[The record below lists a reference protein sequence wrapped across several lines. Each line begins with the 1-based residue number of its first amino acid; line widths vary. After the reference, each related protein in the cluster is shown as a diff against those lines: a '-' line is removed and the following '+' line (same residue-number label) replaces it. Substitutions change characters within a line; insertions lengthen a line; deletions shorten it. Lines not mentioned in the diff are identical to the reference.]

1 MVGFE
6 FYSAGRI
13 VFGSGAADRL
23 AELTSGFGAR
33 ALLVLGGQ
41 SAERSGL
48 RSRLEAQ
55 LDVGAI
61 ARCSGEPTVDAVDEA
76 VALGREAGCDFV
88 VAAGGGAVLD
98 CGKAAA
104 GMMTNTGSL
113 EDYLEGVGQ
122 GLSIEAQPLPLA
134 ALPTT
139 SGTGSEVTKN
149 AVISGPGYKKSIR
162 SPMLIP
168 DLALVDPLLTHGM
181 PAEVTASCGMD
192 ALTQLLEAYLSSG
205 ASPLTDGLALQGMQL
220 ASRSLLKAYTTPEE
234 AQAREELALASLFG
248 GLCLA
253 NAGLGAVHGFASP
266 LGALFPI
273 PHGVAC
279 AALLPQVVRANL
291 EAARGTGQEARLRL
305 RIAQAAEVITGVRS
319 DDVAEAVESVVSFL
333 EQLQR
338 RLAIPGLARLGLTE
352 ARLQEVVA
360 GARGS
365 SMRYNP
371 VELSDEQ
378 LLAILRA
385 AM

>member
-1 MVGFE
+1 MAGFE
-6 FYSAGRI
+6 FFSAGRI
-13 VFGSGAADRL
+13 VFGSGATDRL

-33 ALLVLGGQ
+33 ALLVLGAQ

-48 RSRLEAQ
+48 KSRLEAQ
-55 LDVGAI
+55 LEVGAV
-61 ARCSGEPTVDAVDEA
+61 ARCSGEPTVDEVDAA
-76 VALGREAGCDFV
+76 VALGREASCDFV

-104 GMMTNTGSL
+104 GMMTNEGSL
-113 EDYLEGVGQ
+113 EDYLEGVGL
-122 GLSIEAQPLPLA
+122 GRAIEVQPLPLA

-149 AVISGPGYKKSIR
+149 AVISGPGYKKSVR

-168 DLALVDPLLTHGM
+168 DLALVDPLLTHSM

-192 ALTQLLEAYLSSG
+192 ALTQLLEAYLSRG
-205 ASPLTDGLALQGMQL
+205 ASRITDGLALQGL
-220 ASRSLLKAYTTPEE
+220 ELGSRSLLRAYTVPED
-234 AQAREELALASLFG
+234 AQAREELALASLLG

-291 EAARGTGQEARLRL
+291 EAARGTAQEVRVWR
-305 RIAQAAEVITGVRS
+305 RMAQAAEVLGGTRS
-319 DDVAEAVESVVSFL
+319 DDVHAAVEAVLSLL
-333 EQLQR
+333 ELLQR
-338 RLAIPGLARLGLTE
+338 QMAIPGLAQLGVTEDRLG
-352 ARLQEVVA
+352 EVVA

-371 VELSDEQ
+371 VELTDEE